1 MALVSPGVEVTVTN
15 ESAYVTSDP
24 GTVPLI
30 LVATAQD
37 KLQASGS
44 GTASGTTAA
53 NAGKVQLLTSQ
64 LELATTFGTPNF
76 YSSTSGTMLHGYEL
90 NEYGLQAAY
99 SYLGIA
105 NQAYVLRADVDLSKL
120 TGSATAPTG
129 TPVNG
134 THWLDL
140 TNTVWGL
147 HVWNAT
153 TQTFTYTIP
162 TICATEHSGNP
173 SYLPNASFG
182 SIGDYTV
189 VTATTNNAIYYKTT
203 SNTWVAVG
211 SGAITSSAHA
221 LATRNASWG
230 KIYPQNG
237 SIHHHL
243 LLLLLLQMLQSLFP
257 WKQFLMPL
265 FLVNQVHGQ
274 TA

>member
-30 LVATAQD
+30 LVATAQN

-64 LELATTFGTPNF
+64 LELATTYGTPTF

-90 NEYGLQAAY
+90 NEYGLHAAY

-105 NQAYVLRADVDLSKL
+105 NRAYVLRADIDLSKL

-134 THWLDL
+134 THWLNL

-153 TQTFTYTIP
+153 TDTFTYTIP
-162 TICATEHSGNP
+162 KICATEHTGSP
-173 SYLPNASFG
+173 SYIPNASFG
-182 SIGDYTV
+182 SIGDYAI
-189 VTATTNNAIYYKTT
+189 VTATTNNAVYYKNS

-211 SGAITSSAHA
+211 SGTATDSPHSE
-221 LATRNASWG
+221 ATRNASWASSFPAISVTPSAVNIG
-230 KIYPQNG
+230 DAFSING
-237 SIHHHL
+237 TTITFTGTGVADIDDQLSDE
-243 LLLLLLQMLQSLFP
+243 
-257 WKQFLMPL
+257 
-265 FLVNQVHGQ
+265 
-274 TA
+274 TYA